1 MDKLEKM
8 HKTLG
13 RDTVDEMDKLNEEAL
28 KKIIVEASSAMQ
40 QVKDELEAN
49 PKYKEAKE
57 DLLALTQGKKEV
69 DKRQKARIAYSLY
82 LLSEKG
88 KE

>member
-13 RDTVDEMDKLNEEAL
+13 RDTVEEMDKLNEADL

-49 PKYKEAKE
+49 PNYKEARE
-57 DLLALTQGKKEV
+57 NLLALTQGKKEV
-69 DKRQKARIAYSLY
+69 DKRQKARIAYSLH